1 MVSRLSHLL
10 VQSLRLKNQAS
21 LSPAPSRQSGLI
33 GWFEHRCRQS
43 RSLCE
48 DQKTGEFHENRR
60 QEDERL
66 GSCASRFHTFHSSG
80 ERNTLTFCGWRW
92 SFSMCLP
99 KFHVEAFWRR
109 NIAYAVLIVTWSV
122 WYNIFEYRESRMTGQ
137 ELWNDVT
144 WSEFRIRSTNFPSL
158 LPMTSL

>member
-1 MVSRLSHLL
+1 MTNFPLIAHWETEEHKHNREWKYVNIIFRMVSRLSHLL
-10 VQSLRLKNQAS
+10 VQSLRLKNRAS
-21 LSPAPSRQSGLI
+21 LSPAPSRQSALI

-43 RSLCE
+43 RILRE

-92 SFSMCLP
+92 SFSVCLQIP
-99 KFHVEAFWRR
+99 RGNVSEEKYRWCCCYCKRG
-109 NIAYAVLIVTWSV
+109 V
-122 WYNIFEYRESRMTGQ
+122 WYNIFEYRESRLTG
-137 ELWNDVT
+137 
-144 WSEFRIRSTNFPSL
+144 
-158 LPMTSL
+158 